1 MKGSAAAQRTARYMK
16 DIPNPVRSF
25 VRENIDSVG
34 MLELLLMLEAD
45 PGRVWSPAE
54 LSAKLRVH
62 HAGVASQ
69 LEHLR
74 NRGLVERHGTVE
86 PTFRYAAAHPGTRS
100 TVKQLRR
107 AFETRRVQLAGLLYG
122 QRPAGWASPRGD
134 GG

>member
-1 MKGSAAAQRTARYMK
+1 ME

-34 MLELLLMLEAD
+34 MLELLLVLEGD
-45 PGRVWSPAE
+45 PGRVWSLAE
-54 LSAKLRVH
+54 LSAELRLH
-62 HAGVASQ
+62 HDGLSSQ

-74 NRGLVERHGTVE
+74 NRGLVARDGTVE
-86 PTFRYAAAHPGTRS
+86 PMFRYSAACPGTRS

-107 AFETRRVQLAGLLYG
+107 AFETRRVQLATVLHG
-122 QRPAGWASPRGD
+122 QRPAGWCSPRRD